1 MYNIDFKVCGQL
13 VSIQVTAGDSLATL
27 IEQMKELSA
36 FHKYTKEELEQKL
49 VKNLA
54 HISAHSSTDSH
65 VRNRLASLLNSRPIP
80 L

>member
-54 HISAHSSTDSH
+54 HISAHSSTDPH
-65 VRNRLASLLNSRPIP
+65 IRNRLASLLNSKPIS